1 MIDRFIKIISFSPC
15 TVKVPAFN
23 PVLTVFYLALEVLAR
38 LLGNCKFDKTNPTKG
53 PLTVLGF
60 SRTLNLSHVIHQWM
74 EENHFKPLRW
84 FG

>member
-38 LLGNCKFDKTNPTKG
+38 LLGNCSLTKQTQQKVH
-53 PLTVLGF
+53 LQF
-60 SRTLNLSHVIHQWM
+60 
-74 EENHFKPLRW
+74 
-84 FG
+84 

>member
-53 PLTVLGF
+53 PLTV
-60 SRTLNLSHVIHQWM
+60 
-74 EENHFKPLRW
+74 
-84 FG
+84 